1 MVTGMMST
9 RESTTRLDNAAV
21 LYTDNA
27 TVDGRGDITSKI
39 NVDILNSKTAETI
52 SNNVT
57 DVQSTEPKIKSSSKG
72 TTNEKQFDLIESTS
86 SNDSAV
92 LNSAILKKNIERRTY
107 NKPTR

>member
-39 NVDILNSKTAETI
+39 NVDIL
-52 SNNVT
+52 
-57 DVQSTEPKIKSSSKG
+57 SSVS
-72 TTNEKQFDLIESTS
+72 ERVILES
-86 SNDSAV
+86 
-92 LNSAILKKNIERRTY
+92 I
-107 NKPTR
+107 